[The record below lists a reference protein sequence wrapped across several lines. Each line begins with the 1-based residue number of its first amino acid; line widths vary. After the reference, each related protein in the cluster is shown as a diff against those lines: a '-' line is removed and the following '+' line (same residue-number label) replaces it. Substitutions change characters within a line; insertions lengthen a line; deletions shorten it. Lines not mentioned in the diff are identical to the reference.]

1 MIHKRISDT
10 IGNTPMIELPIKK
23 ENNWNLLLKLEKFNP
38 GQSMKDR
45 MALNMINQ
53 AEIDGRLKPN
63 GTIIESSSGNT
74 ATGLALIAAERG
86 YRFIAVVDHHA
97 AKDKIG
103 IIKAYGG
110 EIRFVDS
117 SNYGENEVAVKE
129 RESLAAKLSQE
140 IPNSVF
146 LQQADNPANAEGYYK
161 TLGQEIINQ
170 TRGKVSMLI
179 GSVGTGG
186 SLSGT
191 AKRLKEYDSTIQIV
205 GVEPYG
211 SVVFGGPNL
220 PYFQSGTGN
229 PGNVEI
235 GKNVEYSLID
245 KGLTVT
251 DKEAF
256 NTARFLSRE
265 KGILVGGA
273 AGGVIYKAIQ
283 LIRNQ
288 IGDGNLVTIVADGG
302 EKYLDT
308 VFNDKWMQYRDLMD
322 ETVEDELG
330 ILLNHNR

>member
-1 MIHKRISDT
+1 MSEI
-10 IGNTPMIELPIKK
+10 IGNTPMLEIPIKT
-23 ENNWNLLLKLEKFNP
+23 ENDWRLLLKLEKFNP

-53 AEIDGRLKPN
+53 AENDGRLQSG

-74 ATGLALIAAERG
+74 ATGLALVAAERG

-97 AKDKIG
+97 AKDKIA

-117 SNYGENEVAVKE
+117 SKYKENEVAVKE
-129 RESLAAKLSQE
+129 REILAAKLAQE
-140 IPNSVF
+140 IPNSIF
-146 LQQADNPANAEGYYK
+146 LQQADNPANADAYYK
-161 TLGQEIINQ
+161 TLGQEIIDE
-170 TRGKVSMLI
+170 TRGELSILI

-191 AKRLKEYDSTIQIV
+191 ARRLKEHNPTIQVV
-205 GVEPYG
+205 GIEPYG

-229 PGNVEI
+229 PWNVEI
-235 GKNVEYSLID
+235 GKNVNYSIID
-245 KGLTVT
+245 RGMTVT
-251 DKEAF
+251 DREAF
-256 NTARFLSRE
+256 NTARYFARK

-273 AGGVIYKAIQ
+273 AGGIIYKAIEI
-283 LIRNQ
+283 IREQ
-288 IGDGNLVTIVADGG
+288 MDTGILVAIIADGG

-308 VFNDKWMQYRDLMD
+308 VFNDEWMSNRELIDLD
-322 ETVEDELG
+322 IEEK
-330 ILLNHNR
+330 IKNLLNTL